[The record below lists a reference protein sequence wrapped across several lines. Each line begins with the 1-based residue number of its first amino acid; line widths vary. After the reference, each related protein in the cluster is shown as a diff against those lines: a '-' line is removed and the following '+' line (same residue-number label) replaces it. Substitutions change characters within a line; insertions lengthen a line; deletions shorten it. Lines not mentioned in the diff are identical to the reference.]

1 MILTDLLSNKP
12 VLVGL
17 HLGFAIV
24 GIDLLLWH
32 LGELV
37 AGVGSSKRLKWVA
50 VFAAGS
56 FGLSWFVGG
65 YYYVKFYGSL
75 VKPVILK
82 SAVPWAHAVV
92 MESKEHIFLFI
103 LPLALTILYFSI
115 IGTKPALLFAVK
127 VSIWAELAPPLKDW
141 LKSLSGHHWTSKSY
155 LPMLVYVVVF
165 AYCYSVS
172 GGVSGGKG

>member
-103 LPLALTILYFSI
+103 LPLALTILFLSFLSMEELKNNGLKKPLMFLVGLTAGLSLLIGLMGFI
-115 IGTKPALLFAVK
+115 ISSPST
-127 VSIWAELAPPLKDW
+127 LA
-141 LKSLSGHHWTSKSY
+141 
-155 LPMLVYVVVF
+155 
-165 AYCYSVS
+165 
-172 GGVSGGKG
+172 